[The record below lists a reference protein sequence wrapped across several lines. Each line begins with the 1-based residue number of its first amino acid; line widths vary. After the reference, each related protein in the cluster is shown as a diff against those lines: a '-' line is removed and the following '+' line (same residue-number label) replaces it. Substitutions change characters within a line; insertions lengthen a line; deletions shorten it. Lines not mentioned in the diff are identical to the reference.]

1 MKTLLLSLIL
11 AIAILKCVSA
21 AKKCHNYSDCARNHE
36 TKKIVNGI
44 INFYNCRYPSGSFG
58 GIKAT
63 YGYCEWV
70 STGRKQVATLNELD
84 RENYDNDSFSG
95 SAVLI
100 CLLSGFTAG
109 AYGAW
114 YFSENK
120 EYSKF

>member
-21 AKKCHNYSDCARNHE
+21 KWCANDYQCIASSQRKWKNGHWVRYQCE
-36 TKKIVNGI
+36 KDPNGI
-44 INFYNCRYPSGSFG
+44 DGKCKFKLFANNNN
-58 GIKAT
+58 
-63 YGYCEWV
+63 V
-70 STGRKQVATLNELD
+70 LATLNELD

-114 YFSENK
+114 YFTKNK
-120 EYSKF
+120 EYSRF